1 MWVACFFFFNLGV
14 NEPCG
19 AISPGSKLLVRRGL
33 AVIRLACTLCLLL
46 RADRFGLTFA
56 GLCYSQSFTFIYFGF
71 WWMATRQRAVKT
83 LIMRYLTTSPRLVGR
98 VRYEAIEIALT
109 SALFFLQVGLG
120 GFELSQEDVENVHRR
135 LASFAQTFNLVW
147 VGIYVGRFVFVL
159 TIYLFTFCLFIRS
172 TQRPGGRRVVKRV
185 RQGVPVHVLDTVR
198 HWWW

>member
-1 MWVACFFFFNLGV
+1 
-14 NEPCG
+14 
-19 AISPGSKLLVRRGL
+19 
-33 AVIRLACTLCLLL
+33 
-46 RADRFGLTFA
+46 
-56 GLCYSQSFTFIYFGF
+56 
-71 WWMATRQRAVKT
+71 MATSQRAVKT
-83 LIMRYLTTSPRLVGR
+83 LIMRYLTTSRRLVGR

-147 VGIYVGRFVFVL
+147 VGIYVGRFVYYL
-159 TIYLFTFCLFIRS
+159 LSIYSHSACSFARLKD
-172 TQRPGGRRVVKRV
+172 QAGGFVKRV